1 MAVPIKRQYNFGL
14 FCQFVGVVEYLSLM
28 SILSNLLRSLL
39 LTGIFSFLTP
49 VVFIGFIVV
58 ALFLLGHIPR
68 LEIVGIE
75 GVEQILRFLAV
86 FGSGSSVRGVIV
98 ISSASALV
106 GVLFDAYALY
116 RYQSFRR

>member
-1 MAVPIKRQYNFGL
+1 
-14 FCQFVGVVEYLSLM
+14 M

-49 VVFIGFIVV
+49 VVFIGLIV
-58 ALFLLGHIPR
+58 ATLSFLGHIPH

-75 GVEQILRFLAV
+75 GVEHISRFLAV
-86 FGSGSSVRGVIV
+86 FGSGSTVQGIIV

-106 GVLFDAYALY
+106 GVLFDAYTLY
-116 RYQSFRR
+116 RYQNFRR